1 MENIKM
7 ATWKKALIISVSV
20 LLALVLIVFGCF
32 YGVFFNEVNAFFTIK
47 RVDEKV
53 YSLTYKN
60 NYFFDDFLQSGAGTD
75 EELRSFIMTKLLHGL
90 TIDFALPDY
99 GCSSFTAT
107 TAQGEHTF
115 ARNLDIEFAPIMVVK
130 TYPKNGFSALS
141 MVNLSALGFGSENTP
156 DTFMDKLL
164 LLAAPYIPFDG
175 MNEKG
180 VAICVNMVNGGE
192 IQQDT
197 DKVDLTTT
205 TLIRL
210 VLDKAASVDEA
221 LRLIRQYDLHDSTG
235 GPYHFQIADKSGK
248 SVVVEY
254 FNNQIQVVE
263 SNADFQVLTN
273 HALNNLEPSESTFVD
288 TFERYA
294 TIENA
299 LTSANGILSVEQS
312 LDLLQQVK
320 LSWGSAEYGDEGGAL
335 YSAVYNLDKLEL
347 RFVYKSNMAKVYEF
361 AL

>member
-1 MENIKM
+1 MNKKM
-7 ATWKKALIISVSV
+7 ATWKKALIISVCV
-20 LLALVLIVFGCF
+20 LLALILIVFGCF

-47 RVDEKV
+47 RVDENI
-53 YSLTYKN
+53 YSITYKN
-60 NYFFDDFLQSGAGTD
+60 NYFFDDFLQSGASTD

-115 ARNLDIEFAPIMVVK
+115 ARNLDIEFAPVMVVK
-130 TYPKNGFSALS
+130 TYPKNGFSSIS
-141 MVNLSALGFGSENTP
+141 MVNLSALGFSMGYTP

-192 IQQDT
+192 IQQNT
-197 DKVDLTTT
+197 DKNDLTTT

-210 VLDKAASVDEA
+210 VLDKAATVEEA
-221 LRLIRQYDLHDSTG
+221 VELIKQYDLHDSTG

-254 FNNQIQVVE
+254 YDNQIQVVE
-263 SNADFQVLTN
+263 SGANFQVLTN
-273 HALNNLEPSESTFVD
+273 HALNELEPSESTFAD

-294 TIENA
+294 TIEST
-299 LTSANGILSVEQS
+299 LTRANGVLSVEES
-312 LDLLQQVK
+312 LNLLKQVK
-320 LSWGSAEYGDEGGAL
+320 LSWGAAETGNEGGAL